1 MSVRLSARL
10 SVRSATL
17 VLTASA
23 LAVGGAVVA
32 GAPASAAPAVKHIVA
47 PLSGLQEVPGPGDA
61 DGKGKGTLDV
71 NATTGEICYVLEVRG
86 IAPATAAHIH
96 EAARGVAAG
105 VVQVLKPP
113 TSGRSSSC
121 VTNLKVAR
129 GIVEAPADYYLNVHN
144 LDFPGGAVRGQLP
157 GRP

>member
-1 MSVRLSARL
+1 MSARL

-17 VLTASA
+17 VLTAGA
-23 LAVGGAVVA
+23 LAVTGAVFA
-32 GAPASAAPAVKHIVA
+32 SAPASAAPSVRHIVA

-96 EAARGVAAG
+96 EAARGKAAG
-105 VVQVLKPP
+105 VVQMLGAP
-113 TSGRSSSC
+113 TSGRSSGC
-121 VTNLKVAR
+121 VTNLRLAADL
-129 GIVEAPADYYLNVHN
+129 VESPADYYLNVHN
-144 LDFPGGAVRGQLP
+144 VDFPGGALRGQLP

>member
-1 MSVRLSARL
+1 MSARL

-17 VLTASA
+17 VLTAGA
-23 LAVGGAVVA
+23 LAVTGAVVA
-32 GAPASAAPAVKHIVA
+32 GAPASAAPSVKHIVA

-96 EAARGVAAG
+96 EAARGKAAG
-105 VVQVLKPP
+105 VVQMLKAP
-113 TSGRSSSC
+113 TSGRSSGC
-121 VTNLKVAR
+121 VTNLRLAADL
-129 GIVEAPADYYLNVHN
+129 VESPADYYLNVHN
-144 LDFPGGAVRGQLP
+144 TDFPGGALRGQLP

>member
-1 MSVRLSARL
+1 MSARL
-10 SVRSATL
+10 SFRSATL
-17 VLTASA
+17 VLTTGA
-23 LAVGGAVVA
+23 LAVTGAVLT

-71 NATTGEICYVLEVRG
+71 NAATGEICYVLEVRG

-96 EAARGVAAG
+96 EARRGAAAG
-105 VVQVLKPP
+105 VVLTLAAP
-113 TSGRSSSC
+113 TGGRSSGCLTS
-121 VTNLKVAR
+121 VPVAR
-129 GIVEAPADYYLNVHN
+129 GIVESPADYYLNVHN
-144 LDFPGGAVRGQLP
+144 VEFANGAVRGQLP

>member
-1 MSVRLSARL
+1 MSARL

-17 VLTASA
+17 VLTAGA
-23 LAVGGAVVA
+23 LAVTGAVVT
-32 GAPASAAPAVKHIVA
+32 GAPASAAPSARHIVA

-96 EAARGVAAG
+96 EAARGKAAG
-105 VVQVLKPP
+105 VVQMLGAP
-113 TSGRSSSC
+113 TSGRSSGC
-121 VTNLKVAR
+121 VTNLRLAADL
-129 GIVEAPADYYLNVHN
+129 VESPADYYLNVHN
-144 LDFPGGAVRGQLP
+144 VDFPGGALRGQLP

>member
-1 MSVRLSARL
+1 MSARL

-17 VLTASA
+17 VLTAGA
-23 LAVGGAVVA
+23 LAVTGAVFA
-32 GAPASAAPAVKHIVA
+32 GAPASAAPSVRHIVA

-96 EAARGVAAG
+96 EAARGKAAG
-105 VVQVLKPP
+105 VVQMLGAP
-113 TSGRSSSC
+113 TSGRSSGC
-121 VTNLKVAR
+121 VTNLRLAADL
-129 GIVEAPADYYLNVHN
+129 VESPADYYLNVHN
-144 LDFPGGAVRGQLP
+144 VDFPGGALRGQLP